1 MGITVL
7 SLFDGIS
14 CGQIALERAG
24 IKVDRYYASEIKKCA
39 IETTMRNYPGTIQIG
54 DVRKAWYNDGI
65 LHTENGDFNVGKID
79 LLIGGSPCQNFSI
92 ARVSMG
98 TKEIEG
104 LNGEKSRLFYEYLR
118 LKRTIEP
125 EFFLLEN
132 VKMKK
137 KDEEELNKYI
147 GVNGIHIN
155 SKLVSYQLR
164 DRIYW
169 SNIKG
174 ITEPEDRKI
183 NFQDYKDTDEKY
195 CSEFKVKRTPSRE
208 RMWNEGRGRQTAGN
222 CTNITK
228 AEK

>member
-104 LNGEKSRLFYEYLR
+104 LNGEKSRYFIKQKAYGLAMLAVTVLAAWATEGDITIAVITVPLGLMCLFS
-118 LKRTIEP
+118 K
-125 EFFLLEN
+125 
-132 VKMKK
+132 KMLIV
-137 KDEEELNKYI
+137 DNYYFATEERA
-147 GVNGIHIN
+147 IH
-155 SKLVSYQLR
+155 
-164 DRIYW
+164 
-169 SNIKG
+169 G
-174 ITEPEDRKI
+174 RK
-183 NFQDYKDTDEKY
+183 N
-195 CSEFKVKRTPSRE
+195 
-208 RMWNEGRGRQTAGN
+208 NTAY
-222 CTNITK
+222 
-228 AEK
+228 